1 MTLTEIFK
9 QVIFNNSFLRPCFT
23 ISKKKIVFL
32 NCICMFMYLDPNLK
46 SLIYCLSAVV
56 NLVSI

>member
-23 ISKKKIVFL
+23 ISKKKCFSELYVHVYVFGSYLEEL
-32 NCICMFMYLDPNLK
+32 N
-46 SLIYCLSAVV
+46 LS
-56 NLVSI
+56 S